1 MWLMLSRFY
10 PPDQITFA
18 YAVIESGIT
27 LSHTI
32 AGPLAASIL
41 ALDGLGGLQGWQWLF
56 FLEGLPSVLLALAM
70 WRLLP
75 NSPAQVCLK
84 LALTMLTLLAA
95 RRA

>member
-1 MWLMLSRFY
+1 
-10 PPDQITFA
+10 A

-41 ALDGLGGLQGWQWLF
+41 SLDGLGGLQGWQWLF

-75 NSPAQVCLK
+75 NSPAQATFLTPAEQK
-84 LALTMLTLLAA
+84 HLTRRLATSQSCAELS
-95 RRA
+95 